1 MLETRP
7 CLRTAGVCDQ
17 TASPL
22 PPGRTSSPRLSPQF
36 TLRGAHGERAAGI
49 PRRGADKEHRGESVQ
64 EPPVTSQMR
73 GPTKP
78 CLLSGTACLSARG
91 TGNRAALCIFL
102 VKLFSQRSV
111 YRLKPLS
118 ASLASDNGQ
127 GTARHG
133 TAPRCHLQLSLRKES
148 KRAIP
153 SKSTAQTRIIKQQA
167 RLFLTSTK
175 KLIRRYLTGWFFGWF
190 CWFFFLRKLK
200 LSGTSEAN
208 SEST

>member
-22 PPGRTSSPRLSPQF
+22 PPGRTSSPRLSPRF

-91 TGNRAALCIFL
+91 TGNRAALCIFS

-133 TAPRCHLQLSLRKES
+133 TAGHQGATFNCLYVRNPKEQFPANLQRRHGLS
-148 KRAIP
+148 
-153 SKSTAQTRIIKQQA
+153 
-167 RLFLTSTK
+167 
-175 KLIRRYLTGWFFGWF
+175 
-190 CWFFFLRKLK
+190 
-200 LSGTSEAN
+200 N
-208 SEST
+208 SRQRSS